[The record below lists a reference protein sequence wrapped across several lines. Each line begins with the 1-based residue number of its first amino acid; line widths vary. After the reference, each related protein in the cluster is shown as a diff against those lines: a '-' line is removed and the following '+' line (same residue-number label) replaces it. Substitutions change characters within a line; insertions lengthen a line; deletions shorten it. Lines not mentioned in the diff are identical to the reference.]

1 MVWVKV
7 NQTGVAP
14 VTIVY
19 KGLRGIKICG
29 YLACRYLASIWQTIA

>member
-14 VTIVY
+14 ITIVY
-19 KGLRGIKICG
+19 KGLRGMKLVVSIVYYKIFWG
-29 YLACRYLASIWQTIA
+29 